1 MTVYGAWQARYSP
14 SFPTF
19 ANGAYAPVQDGKM
32 DFRVFVHYDFVVN
45 KKTPSARRFLMRIL
59 LKILLFPVIL
69 LLSILVAVCRFL
81 CAFSSMILGILAFV
95 IFAVA
100 LGTMVLLG
108 EFWEGVKIV
117 VLAWLISPYGI
128 PLFASFLVEL
138 VDGLNSRL
146 KAI

>member
-1 MTVYGAWQARYSP
+1 M
-14 SFPTF
+14 
-19 ANGAYAPVQDGKM
+19 QDGKI
-32 DFRVFVHYDFVVN
+32 DIRVFVRYDFVVN

-69 LLSILVAVCRFL
+69 LLSILVAACRFL

>member
-1 MTVYGAWQARYSP
+1 M
-14 SFPTF
+14 
-19 ANGAYAPVQDGKM
+19 QDGKI
-32 DFRVFVHYDFVVN
+32 DIRVFVRYDFAVN

-59 LKILLFPVIL
+59 LKIFLFPVIL

>member
-1 MTVYGAWQARYSP
+1 
-14 SFPTF
+14 
-19 ANGAYAPVQDGKM
+19 VQDGKI
-32 DFRVFVHYDFVVN
+32 DIRVFVHYDFAVN

-59 LKILLFPVIL
+59 LKIFLFPVIL

-138 VDGLNSRL
+138 VDGLNSKL

>member
-1 MTVYGAWQARYSP
+1 
-14 SFPTF
+14 
-19 ANGAYAPVQDGKM
+19 
-32 DFRVFVHYDFVVN
+32 
-45 KKTPSARRFLMRIL
+45 MRIL

-81 CAFSSMILGILAFV
+81 CVFSSMILGILAFV

-138 VDGLNSRL
+138 VDGLNSKL